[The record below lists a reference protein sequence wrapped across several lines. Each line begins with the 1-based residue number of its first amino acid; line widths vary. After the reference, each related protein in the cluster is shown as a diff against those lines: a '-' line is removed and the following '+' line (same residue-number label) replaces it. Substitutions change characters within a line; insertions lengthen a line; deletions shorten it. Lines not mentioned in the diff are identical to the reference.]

1 MEPTLS
7 KIDLPNQS
15 NEHFVHLISNLL
27 STSECNKIIEDNEKS
42 LISTSGA
49 YSSRLRYMYFDHSLV
64 ELLWSRL
71 EPFYGSDRVVD
82 EEGQTWRAF
91 SLNPFLRFCKY
102 KPGDDFGP
110 HQDGRR
116 MMNVDE
122 QSFMTVNIYLT
133 TVPESHG
140 GATRVL
146 KRSQEGEDDGRKHKV
161 IGVMQPVEGMASVF
175 RDSLFHDG
183 ERLEGGVKYLLRTDV
198 IYRRETPF
206 NFEGMF
212 GGLSALEKAAKAL
225 SLAEKLEDGGNR
237 DGAVI
242 WYRKAFKLN
251 PELERG
257 GE

>member
-1 MEPTLS
+1 MDPTLS
-7 KIDLPNQS
+7 KVDLPNQS

-27 STSECNKIIEDNEKS
+27 SPSECKQIIEDNEES

-49 YSSRLRYMYFDHSLV
+49 YSKRLRHMYLDYNLV
-64 ELLWSRL
+64 DVLWSRL
-71 EPFYGSDRVVD
+71 EPFYGTDRVVD
-82 EEGQTWRAF
+82 EEGRAWTAT

-102 KPGDDFGP
+102 TPGNDFGP

-133 TVPESHG
+133 TVPVAHG

-146 KRSQEGEDDGRKHKV
+146 ERSQEGDNKHKV

-183 ERLEGGVKYLLRTDV
+183 ERLEEGVKYLLRTDV
-198 IYRRETPF
+198 IYQRETPF
-206 NFEGMF
+206 SFEAMY
-212 GGLSALEKAAKAL
+212 GGLSAHEKAAKAL
-225 SLAEKLEDGGNR
+225 NLAERLEDGGSR
-237 DGAVI
+237 DDAVM

-251 PELERG
+251 PELESRG
-257 GE
+257 EE